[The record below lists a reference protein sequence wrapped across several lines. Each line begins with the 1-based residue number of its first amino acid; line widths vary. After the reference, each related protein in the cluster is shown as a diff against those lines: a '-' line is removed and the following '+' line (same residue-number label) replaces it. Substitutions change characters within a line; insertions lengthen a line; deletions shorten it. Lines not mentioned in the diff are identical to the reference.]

1 MAMKKKAAA
10 PKNAAPKKKGD
21 EPVRAGV
28 GKKRGAMLGS
38 TGDVGGSYSASLNA
52 KANKRGVEMYGFRSA
67 GKNRN
72 PVKNFSLESGQT
84 VRVKADPKRPQRG
97 SAGAKKR

>member
-1 MAMKKKAAA
+1 MAMKKAA
-10 PKNAAPKKKGD
+10 PKKAAPKKKGD

-28 GKKRGAMLGS
+28 KKKQGSMRGS
-38 TGDVGGSYSASLNA
+38 TGATGGSYEANVNK
-52 KANKRGVEMYGFRSA
+52 KANKVGAEMYGFRSA

-84 VRVKADPKRPQRG
+84 VRVIADPKRPQKG

>member
-1 MAMKKKAAA
+1 MAAKKAAA
-10 PKNAAPKKKGD
+10 KKAVAKKGD

-28 GKKRGAMLGS
+28 KKKQGAMRGS
-38 TGDVGGSYSASLNA
+38 TGATGGSYEANVNA
-52 KANKRGVEMYGFRSA
+52 RVNKLGAKLYGFRSG

-72 PVKNFSLESGQT
+72 PIKNFSLGSAAG
-84 VRVKADPKRPQRG
+84 VYLIPDPKRPQKG